1 MAKYKIKGRIVKDT
15 VSYQGERREVIL
27 LRTKT
32 YEEIEI
38 DEPKFGNFIGCKM
51 KITIKY

>member
-1 MAKYKIKGRIVKDT
+1 MAKKIIKGRIVKDI
-15 VSYQGERREVIL
+15 VSYQEERREVIF

-32 YEEIEI
+32 YEEIEL
-38 DEPKFGNFIGCKM
+38 DEQTFRNFIGAKI